1 MTPEMLLSVFLG
13 PLTALLGVVFTET
26 APLLV
31 QGLQAHRVGRRLSHP
46 AQRKLR

>member
-1 MTPEMLLSVFLG
+1 MPLSVFLG

-26 APLLV
+26 TLLLV
-31 QGLQAHRVGRRLSHP
+31 QGLQAYRMGEGRFSHP